1 MYIGMYFK
9 GYINTYISGGI
20 SSKESAC
27 QCRRCKG
34 QGSILG
40 LKRTPGE
47 ENGSP
52 LQYSCLE
59 NAMDNGTSQTI
70 VHGVIKSQT

>member
-1 MYIGMYFK
+1 MYFK

-20 SSKESAC
+20 SSTESAC

-34 QGSILG
+34 QVSILG
-40 LKRTPGE
+40 LRTTPGE

-59 NAMDNGTSQTI
+59 NPMDNGTSQAI
-70 VHGVIKSQT
+70 VHAVLKSQT